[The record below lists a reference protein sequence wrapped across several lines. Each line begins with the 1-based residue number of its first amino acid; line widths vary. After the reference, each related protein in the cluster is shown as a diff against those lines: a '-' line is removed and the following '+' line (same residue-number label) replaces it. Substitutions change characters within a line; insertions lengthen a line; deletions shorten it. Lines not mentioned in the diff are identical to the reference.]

1 MISIIVKMA
10 ANKLEADEGE
20 KIKRQQECEN
30 RLQEDEPEME
40 LPKLPEEVLV
50 MIMKRVINNPKA
62 NKKTARDLGNMEL
75 VCRDWQRAALSV
87 YKDLCLKRRKERSHT
102 APIFTWQNFDTE
114 IRPFPDKCK
123 IFFKKLVNTCCAFL
137 DRERI
142 LDAKVDKLDV
152 LRGLEQLMAER
163 QRQYDAMNS
172 RLPAHQR
179 GIYDM
184 YYRRSH
190 YAEDE
195 DGGLFGSPDKNV
207 KRGKRQPRQRDLMVC
222 SVAADTI
229 QVWDVNSRTRV
240 SVFHSDQI
248 DLDNVMGTSFCIA
261 SPPPPNSG
269 MRQQRDYLIF
279 GTDSAKLRVFDIE
292 TCQLLRTYQVPPF
305 RDDNLRVTI
314 CDVKVFKGKL
324 FTVDQEGTVTRW
336 KVKSGGSFEA
346 EEAQKPPDLL
356 EFEATIVPP
365 LAPETDQV
373 HLIRSF
379 NQQHFEYRNR
389 WKHRILDV
397 NEDLIVTTGNSGWLC
412 VISRK
417 NPRSVTF
424 ERVFNKIECVR
435 LSPDAT
441 NDGNVIYCGL
451 NCGVIQR
458 VGMRTGEGLHQGFY
472 VNASPQSCTLI
483 KQFTEYSDTIT
494 SLDVSGDGQLVVAG
508 DVNGEIHGYLTD
520 VSVFGR
526 GQRAR
531 VFTLANSHSY
541 GEYVWSVHLDDARL
555 FSGGSDGLLV
565 VHDLWNGDDE
575 DDEEKEKQESKDKSP
590 PPPTDPALKI
600 MPTTKGS
607 KRLKLT

>member
-30 RLQEDEPEME
+30 RLQEEPEME

-195 DGGLFGSPDKNV
+195 DGGLFGSPDKSNNFEFPGRVWHLHRYRDAV
-207 KRGKRQPRQRDLMVC
+207 KSME
-222 SVAADTI
+222 
-229 QVWDVNSRTRV
+229 VNLKYVLLLEAIGLGLKSHHRWP
-240 SVFHSDQI
+240 QI
-248 DLDNVMGTSFCIA
+248 DFRSHSSECI
-261 SPPPPNSG
+261 NT
-269 MRQQRDYLIF
+269 M
-279 GTDSAKLRVFDIE
+279 
-292 TCQLLRTYQVPPF
+292 
-305 RDDNLRVTI
+305 
-314 CDVKVFKGKL
+314 
-324 FTVDQEGTVTRW
+324 
-336 KVKSGGSFEA
+336 
-346 EEAQKPPDLL
+346 
-356 EFEATIVPP
+356 
-365 LAPETDQV
+365 
-373 HLIRSF
+373 
-379 NQQHFEYRNR
+379 
-389 WKHRILDV
+389 
-397 NEDLIVTTGNSGWLC
+397 
-412 VISRK
+412 
-417 NPRSVTF
+417 
-424 ERVFNKIECVR
+424 R
-435 LSPDAT
+435 LSLRIIQSVRA
-441 NDGNVIYCGL
+441 YCQTFVFYECPTG
-451 NCGVIQR
+451 
-458 VGMRTGEGLHQGFY
+458 GMAL
-472 VNASPQSCTLI
+472 
-483 KQFTEYSDTIT
+483 EYQCNGINSDKCI
-494 SLDVSGDGQLVVAG
+494 VV
-508 DVNGEIHGYLTD
+508 
-520 VSVFGR
+520 
-526 GQRAR
+526 
-531 VFTLANSHSY
+531 
-541 GEYVWSVHLDDARL
+541 
-555 FSGGSDGLLV
+555 
-565 VHDLWNGDDE
+565 
-575 DDEEKEKQESKDKSP
+575 
-590 PPPTDPALKI
+590 
-600 MPTTKGS
+600 
-607 KRLKLT
+607 